1 MKRYILLAI
10 IFLLML
16 LYGWTALSNF
26 RDLQAFNIKL
36 HLQVFP
42 PLMADVLTFTIPPLL
57 AVVFFLLFIPESR
70 VWGLAFSTVLLTLFS
85 AYSVLILC
93 KFFEGDACS
102 CISIFKGMNWTE
114 QTVVNLVFLTLSI
127 IGLTLKR
134 KEAQ

>member
-1 MKRYILLAI
+1 MKRYTLPAI

-16 LYGWTALSNF
+16 LYGWTAVSNF

-36 HLQVFP
+36 HMQVFS
-42 PLMADVLTFTIPPLL
+42 PLMADVLTFTIPPVL
-57 AVVFFLLFIPESR
+57 AVVFFLLFFPESR
-70 VWGLAFSTVLLTLFS
+70 LWGLASSSVLLTLFS
-85 AYSVLILC
+85 GYTILVLC
-93 KFFEGDACS
+93 SFFEADACS
-102 CISIFKGMNWTE
+102 CISVIKGMNWTQ